1 MNIEM
6 ALDKENS
13 ENIKLLLV
21 RLKDMCYGIDIEFAD
36 NS

>member
-21 RLKDMCYGIDIEFAD
+21 RLKDMCYEHRHRICR
-36 NS
+36 

>member
-13 ENIKLLLV
+13 ENIKLLRV
-21 RLKDMCYGIDIEFAD
+21 RLKDMCYGIDIEFVD
-36 NS
+36 NG